1 MGCASSSPLINGG
14 GPGGIVETAK
24 ESASKTATEVLHA
37 GESAIHD
44 VGEHMKDAVK
54 NVASEIEGVLGGKAA
69 SKDKSDHVNESDLPQ
84 LNGHDKD
91 DSDYQIIPLKDPN
104 KPSVDES
111 LENMKNNLLKKAQ
124 SFSDDTEKMAD
135 DIMKETEDLIRDA
148 ETGIVDQGKDMLT
161 RITSSED
168 GTIEIL
174 NLEGNSTSSPTH
186 SIDSL
191 KTSSPEPEI
200 ERILDNDPQCP
211 PTPEATM
218 NSLVSS
224 SDGAATESE
233 TVDSAA
239 TVIEQVKPDSGHDE
253 SKREA

>member
-24 ESASKTATEVLHA
+24 ETASKTATEVLHA

-54 NVASEIEGVLGGKAA
+54 NVASEIEGVLGGKAV

-168 GTIEIL
+168 
-174 NLEGNSTSSPTH
+174 
-186 SIDSL
+186 
-191 KTSSPEPEI
+191 EPEI

-233 TVDSAA
+233 AVDSAA

>member
-14 GPGGIVETAK
+14 GPGGIVVTAK
-24 ESASKTATEVLHA
+24 ETASKTANEVLHA
-37 GESAIHD
+37 GETAILD

-54 NVASEIEGVLGGKAA
+54 NVASEIEGVLGGKTAN
-69 SKDKSDHVNESDLPQ
+69 KDKSDHVNESDLPQ

-91 DSDYQIIPLKDPN
+91 GSDYQIIPLKDP
-104 KPSVDES
+104 KQPGVDES

-148 ETGIVDQGKDMLT
+148 ETGIADQGKEMLT
-161 RITSSED
+161 RITSSD
-168 GTIEIL
+168 
-174 NLEGNSTSSPTH
+174 
-186 SIDSL
+186 D
-191 KTSSPEPEI
+191 EPEI

-224 SDGAATESE
+224 SDGAGTESE
-233 TVDSAA
+233 AVDSAA
-239 TVIEQVKPDSGHDE
+239 TVIEQVKPDPGHDE